1 MPGVPLDQDP
11 SRDER
16 GEQVTET
23 QPAWA
28 KRIEAKL
35 DALMKALAEDEQDE
49 DSGVD
54 LEGRPLPA
62 PRNPDDPL

>member
-1 MPGVPLDQDP
+1 M
-11 SRDER
+11 
-16 GEQVTET
+16 TET
-23 QPAWA
+23 QPEWA

-62 PRNPDDPL
+62 PRDLNDPL

>member
-1 MPGVPLDQDP
+1 M
-11 SRDER
+11 
-16 GEQVTET
+16 TET
-23 QPAWA
+23 QPEWA
-28 KRIEAKL
+28 KRIEAKP

-62 PRNPDDPL
+62 PRDLNDPL